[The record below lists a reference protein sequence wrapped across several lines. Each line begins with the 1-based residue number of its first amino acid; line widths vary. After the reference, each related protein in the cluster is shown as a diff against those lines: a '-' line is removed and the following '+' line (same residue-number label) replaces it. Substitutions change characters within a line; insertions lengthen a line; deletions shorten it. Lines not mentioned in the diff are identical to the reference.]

1 MQLLVAVVNDPDK
14 LDEILSGYLELGIT
28 GATVLGSEGMGR
40 LLTHDIPIFA
50 GLQSLMAGARPQ
62 NRTIFSVVPDDKVE
76 AALALL
82 QDVCGNLDA
91 PATGADLVLTA
102 AVSDPAGNSAQG
114 NDAATLDY
122 GVGSGA
128 PAAPVVLITEDANND
143 GITNE
148 AELPGQLDYTVTLG
162 AIL

>member
-62 NRTIFSVVPDDKVE
+62 NRTILSVVSDDKVDP
-76 AALALL
+76 ALALL
-82 QDVCGNLDA
+82 QDVCGNLEA
-91 PATGADLVLTA
+91 PATGIAFTI
-102 AVSDPAGNSAQG
+102 AVSKV
-114 NDAATLDY
+114 
-122 GVGSGA
+122 VGLA
-128 PAAPVVLITEDANND
+128 P
-143 GITNE
+143 
-148 AELPGQLDYTVTLG
+148 ELGG
-162 AIL
+162 G